1 MMYREETALQTSGM
15 DRQQSVI
22 AAHQAAMD
30 TMFEA
35 QRTLAW
41 VMDEHFATLLRNT
54 TWQVQTAYREMAA
67 AQARA
72 ALAEARAAAYEAR
85 AARAESIIAM
95 LKQEL
100 GQNRA

>member
-1 MMYREETALQTSGM
+1 MTYRQTTALQTSGM
-15 DRQQSVI
+15 DRQQGMI
-22 AAHQAAMD
+22 AAYQATMG

-41 VMDEHFATLLRNT
+41 VMDEHFAALLRST

-72 ALAEARAAAYEAR
+72 ALAEARAAACEAR
-85 AARAESIIAM
+85 AAQAESIIAL

-100 GQNRA
+100 GQS

>member
-1 MMYREETALQTSGM
+1 M
-15 DRQQSVI
+15 I
-22 AAHQAAMD
+22 AAHEAALGA
-30 TMFEA
+30 MFEA

-41 VMDEHFATLLRNT
+41 VMDEHFAALLRST
-54 TWQVQTAYREMAA
+54 TWQIQTAYRELAA

-72 ALAEARAAAYEAR
+72 VLAEARAAACEAR

-100 GQNRA
+100 GRS